1 MQFEKKNK
9 KKTLLLKYC
18 CRFDI
23 FIYSSLI
30 CKLTVLHLHTLNKS
44 QTKDDLPF
52 FSVLNLI
59 TIYIRKP
66 RKFWSSKGRKWAK
79 LNWPFE
85 PKYIWPLAFH
95 TVIRKISVTQAFA
108 GVDEKKVVSF
118 RISITWVIS
127 WTGARNCYRGTI
139 EKPLVNA
146 TSATVVGIITERR
159 GPRGIHA
166 RSAPST
172 ATLTISLTLRASLD
186 FLKAYA
192 THLNGLPRLRRTWL
206 DLPSVTTSAASVV
219 GVISEAVGPGR
230 TGGPTS
236 ARAPGSLA
244 LWAPFCFFKTET
256 VLHLRVDRP
265 LCFNSPLVLAAST
278 SIVGVVSKWFRP
290 CRTVAPATARVRRS
304 LTLRA
309 AFSFFKAD
317 PKTPLTSPA
326 NWRPADD

>member
-1 MQFEKKNK
+1 MGYLFDRRNK
-9 KKTLLLKYC
+9 FSPRYNRETTGKCNLRHG
-18 CRFDI
+18 CR
-23 FIYSSLI
+23 YHHG
-30 CKLTVLHLHTLNKS
+30 K
-44 QTKDDLPF
+44 
-52 FSVLNLI
+52 
-59 TIYIRKP
+59 
-66 RKFWSSKGRKWAK
+66 A
-79 LNWPFE
+79 
-85 PKYIWPLAFH
+85 
-95 TVIRKISVTQAFA
+95 
-108 GVDEKKVVSF
+108 VST
-118 RISITWVIS
+118 RDSD
-127 WTGARNCYRGTI
+127 C
-139 EKPLVNA
+139 PD
-146 TSATVVGIITERR
+146 
-159 GPRGIHA
+159 
-166 RSAPST
+166 RSAPSA
-172 ATLTISLTLRASLD
+172 ATLTISLTLRAALD

-192 THLNGLPRLRRTWL
+192 THLNGLPRLRTTWL

-256 VLHLRVDRP
+256 VLHLRVDGP

-317 PKTPLTSPA
+317 PKTPLTSPG